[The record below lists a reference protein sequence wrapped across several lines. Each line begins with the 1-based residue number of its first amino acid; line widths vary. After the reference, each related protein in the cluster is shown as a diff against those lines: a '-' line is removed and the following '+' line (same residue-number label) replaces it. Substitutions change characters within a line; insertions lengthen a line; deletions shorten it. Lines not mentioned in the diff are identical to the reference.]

1 MQSKRNVFSVLT
13 WLIVLI
19 VMGSFE
25 ICAQQTVNT
34 GSSKQ
39 NLPNFYGHLF
49 GGAGLSF
56 MSSDD
61 ITSLLVDDF
70 GIGIG
75 LPSWSYG
82 IRCGFRHI
90 AQIEYNFGKS
100 HHDFNNNSII
110 KSIPST
116 VIKMDYDTKEMQFKI
131 NPFFWKTSVTS
142 KGFTK
147 VFFLVGGFGDVEW
160 RDKDDDGFEGT
171 SSIYGIEY
179 ALLSKHKSLSFSFKR
194 YGIEFDKT
202 TLLGIPF
209 DHKTNASDYIFE
221 IKFGFGTGI

>member
-1 MQSKRNVFSVLT
+1 MQYKRNVLFVLT
-13 WLIVLI
+13 CLIVTVLL
-19 VMGSFE
+19 GSIE
-25 ICAQQTVNT
+25 ITAQQTAVTNST
-34 GSSKQ
+34 KQ

-49 GGAGLSF
+49 GGAGFSF

-61 ITSLLVDDF
+61 ITSLLEDDF

-100 HHDFNNNSII
+100 HHNFNNNSII

-116 VIKMDYDTKEMQFKI
+116 VIKMDYDTKELQFKV
-131 NPFFWKTSVTS
+131 NPFFWTTSVNS
-142 KGFTK
+142 KGYTK
-147 VFFLVGGFGDVEW
+147 AIFLVGGFGDVKW

-194 YGIEFDKT
+194 YGLEFDTT

-209 DHKTNASDYIFE
+209 DYKTNASDYIFE
-221 IKFGFGTGI
+221 IKFGLGTGI